1 MNRKVVYPASC
12 VCLLI
17 FMTTAQADLKT
28 DWEAAIK
35 AGNPLHWY
43 KFDEAGSTDCLDSG
57 SGALNGQYEA
67 VQPAQEGLLGPS
79 SAAVFTRTGANRA
92 YFAGAANLP
101 GPWTAEYIVKTTKA
115 PAGNDSQVLH
125 DSDTTS
131 IRLAGWTSL
140 GEPGFTAYGVA
151 DYQFTPSAGLA
162 LGDLVIPQNQWV
174 HLVWRNKNGTQMF
187 LNGELVGTSSSSI
200 DLPRLAIGGRGAGP
214 VDMLQGVLDEAV
226 VYNRALS
233 DQDIVAHASLAGLAP
248 VQARN
253 PDPADGA
260 TGVGTPFFQWKAGI
274 GAKFHDFYI
283 GTSPDLTS
291 DNLAGNHL
299 FVALQY
305 YTGVLEP
312 GVVYYWRVD
321 EVAADGVTVY
331 TGDVWHFTVTPLS
344 AYGPVPRNGDKW
356 IASDAALTWQPG
368 NMAISHE
375 LYFGT
380 DKEAVTNRDAGVSK
394 GKLAN
399 ANYDPGALAEQT
411 TYYWAVDEV
420 TLTGKNAGETWS
432 FTTTGAGGGVK
443 GEYFNGM
450 TLSGAPALTRID
462 PSIDFNWGTESP
474 GAPVGVDQFSVRWTA
489 DLEIAVADTYT
500 FISNTDD
507 GARLWLND
515 RQIINR
521 WVDQAA
527 TDTVSQPIMLEP
539 GIYPLRMEYYDAGS
553 AAVAHLFWQTPTL
566 AREIIPAGP
575 LQPPVRARAI
585 YPPNGDVNV
594 PQDLTLRWSAGEN
607 AARHQIYF
615 GDDAAAVAAADTSS
629 SLYQGQQNLDETTFT
644 PPTLEWNKTYS
655 WRIDEVNDAS
665 PDSPW
670 VGPVWSFTTA
680 DYLVIDDM
688 ESYNDEEDQGTRI
701 YETWIDGYSDG
712 SSGSTVGNLDPPFAE
727 QTIVHGG
734 KQSMPMDYNN
744 INSPYFSEAYREFSP
759 LQDWTVHGVTDLSLW
774 VRGQPIRL
782 QVLADDHIVMSST
795 SGDVWDVVDHFRYVF
810 KKLTGDGII
819 IAKVESMTNTAG
831 WAKAGVMMR
840 SSLEAGSMHALEML
854 APNGRSAFQNRQF
867 NDEPS
872 FSAHGNP
879 SAFTFPHWVK
889 LERKGNQFTAYHSAD
904 GVNWTLQADEAAG
917 GSPNPQTIN
926 LGNTVYVGLMV
937 TSNNLNQA
945 CVAEFSNIQITG
957 SVSGVWQAAD
967 VGPAIV
973 GNDLAPLYL
982 AVEDSAGKKVTVV
995 HPDAGVVNVTAW
1007 TEWKI
1012 PLTDLAGVNLGKVKR
1027 LYLGVGDKAN
1037 PAPDGYGRI
1046 YIDDIRVVKP

>member
-712 SSGSTVGNLDPPFAE
+712 SSGSTVGYLNPPFAE

-759 LQDWTVHGVTDLSLW
+759 LQNWTVNGVTDLALS
-774 VRGQPIRL
+774 VRGNPAP
-782 QVLADDHIVMSST
+782 LAAVAENNGRMT
-795 SGDVWDVVDHFRYVF
+795 VSGEGSDIWFSADQFTFVY
-810 KKLTGDGII
+810 KTLNGDGSL
-819 IAKVESMTNTAG
+819 IARVVSNGTGSNTWTKG
-831 WAKAGVMMR
+831 GVMIR
-840 SSLEAGSMHALEML
+840 DSLEPGATQGIMAMTGGGGNGASFQYRLETDTDAANMDAGAVVSL
-854 APNGRSAFQNRQF
+854 PYY
-867 NDEPS
+867 
-872 FSAHGNP
+872 
-879 SAFTFPHWVK
+879 VK
-889 LERKGNQFTAYHSAD
+889 IERMGDSITASLSAD
-904 GVNWTLQADEAAG
+904 GQNWTTQGTPQYIAMTNPAYIGIAVSSHVPGAYRTFEFDNIKATGAG
-917 GSPNPQTIN
+917 GAWQTKEIGLLRNSPQ
-926 LGNTVYVGLMV
+926 
-937 TSNNLNQA
+937 
-945 CVAEFSNIQITG
+945 
-957 SVSGVWQAAD
+957 
-967 VGPAIV
+967 
-973 GNDLAPLYL
+973 PLYVV
-982 AVEDSAGKKVTVV
+982 VEDSAGKKATVV
-995 HPDAGVVNVTAW
+995 DPNAAAVNAMEW

-1012 PLTDLAGVNLGKVKR
+1012 PLSDLAGVNLGKVKR
-1027 LYLGVGDKAN
+1027 LYIGVGDN
-1037 PAPDGYGRI
+1037 TSPAADGAGRI
-1046 YIDDIRVVKP
+1046 YIDDIRVVKPTE